1 MVGGRNSSEGNVFA
15 YNPKTKI
22 DGPVCDD
29 DWDLDDVSLKKFKPF
44 LIIQAGPVEG
54 DKIVTFN
61 QNHPII
67 PI

>member
-29 DWDLDDVSLKKFKPF
+29 DWDLDDVSFKK
-44 LIIQAGPVEG
+44 I
-54 DKIVTFN
+54 
-61 QNHPII
+61 
-67 PI
+67 